1 MKSGPLESLYL
12 LFDTGSPL
20 SRSPLVKGIL
30 PKSLSVTAGPGGEIL
45 QKRGEGIYSRTLAN
59 RPKDQQNEVSQ
70 ENCILISPNLKHYC
84 IIYQGHPHHHHTH
97 AFCITQCSSSSGPA
111 ISSLYRQ
118 GNRLREA
125 ESLVHRPPPHLL

>member
-20 SRSPLVKGIL
+20 SRSPLVKGTL

-59 RPKDQQNEVSQ
+59 RPNDTETLVTSKTKY
-70 ENCILISPNLKHYC
+70 PRK
-84 IIYQGHPHHHHTH
+84 T
-97 AFCITQCSSSSGPA
+97 AF
-111 ISSLYRQ
+111 
-118 GNRLREA
+118 
-125 ESLVHRPPPHLL
+125 